1 MAEGDAPKKPKRE
14 TIEAEIEG
22 RALTLSNQSKVL
34 YPEAGFTKGQVVD
47 YYRRIAPVLLPHLRD
62 RPLTLKR
69 YPNGVGAMYFFEK
82 NATKSRPEWVR
93 TVPIW
98 GHGRGADLHYLLCDD
113 TATLV
118 FAANLAAL
126 ELHPSLSCARSLE
139 TPTMVVFDLDPGP
152 PADLVTCCKAALV
165 FRALFETMGLQS
177 VAKTSGNK
185 GMQLYVPLNT
195 PTTYD
200 DTKSFARA
208 IAEDFEQQHPD
219 LFVAEMKKS
228 VRDGK
233 IFVDWSQNDFN
244 KTTIGVYSLRARE
257 RPTVSTPISWAEI
270 ERTAESLDAR
280 ALVFEPDQVLARV
293 EAHGDL
299 FAPAVELRQVL
310 PDGPRAATKKRAPRA
325 RKPKE

>member
-14 TIEAEIEG
+14 TIDVEIEG
-22 RALTLSNQSKVL
+22 RTLTLSNQSKVL

-195 PTTYD
+195 PHTHEHAS
-200 DTKSFARA
+200 SFALA
-208 IAEDFEQQHPD
+208 
-219 LFVAEMKKS
+219 VAQLLEKRLPRDVVS
-228 VRDGK
+228 VMAKAARGGK
-233 IFVDWSQNDFN
+233 VFIDWSQNSRH
-244 KTTIGVYSLRARE
+244 KTTIAVYSLRGRD
-257 RPTVSTPISWAEI
+257 RPTVSTPLTWDEVDHGADGEPL
-270 ERTAESLDAR
+270 E
-280 ALVFEPDQVLARV
+280 FETVDVLARV
-293 EAHGDL
+293 ATHGDL
-299 FAPAVELRQVL
+299 FAEVVTREQHL
-310 PDGPRAATKKRAPRA
+310 PNPSR
-325 RKPKE
+325 